1 MKKALL
7 FMNYLLE
14 IKKRNQLTA
23 LEIKLRQGNVNNKYP
38 LSNKIIKLRKEIQA
52 IQKVNQWNNFLSK

>member
-7 FMNYLLE
+7 LMNYLLE

-23 LEIKLRQGNVNNKYP
+23 LEIKLRQGNVKNKYP
-38 LSNKIIKLRKEIQA
+38 LSNKIIKLREELQV

>member
-1 MKKALL
+1 
-7 FMNYLLE
+7 MNYLLE

-23 LEIKLRQGNVNNKYP
+23 LEIKLRQGNVKNKYP
-38 LSNKIIKLRKEIQA
+38 LSNKIIRLREELQA

>member
-7 FMNYLLE
+7 LMNYLLE

-23 LEIKLRQGNVNNKYP
+23 LETKLRQGNVKNKYA
-38 LSNKIIKLRKEIQA
+38 LSNKIIKLREELQA
-52 IQKVNQWNNFLSK
+52 IQKANQWNNFLSK